1 MAKYNKL
8 TPLPFKGLNSATGF
22 ERGTIKV
29 KPEVLLV
36 SVLLTAE
43 SKLYFPPPP
52 LSLSCAASLVLRNV
66 NTFFRHYNFFLY

>member
-29 KPEVLLV
+29 KPEVLLL

-43 SKLYFPPPP
+43 SKLYSPP
-52 LSLSCAASLVLRNV
+52 LSLSCEASLVLRNV